1 MIRNLGPR
9 STAWLRDAGIDS
21 LEQLRKLGP
30 EVAYWKIRA
39 LGHPAT
45 KNLLW
50 GLVAACLDKD
60 WRELT
65 AAEKQHAQA
74 RLAALSDPATS

>member
-1 MIRNLGPR
+1 VIRNLGPR
-9 STAWLRDAGIDS
+9 STSWLHDAGIDS

-30 EVAYWKIRA
+30 ELAYWKVRA

-65 AAEKQHAQA
+65 AAEKHHALA
-74 RLAALSDPATS
+74 RVAALSDTANS